1 MSVVAPAPAAPARP
15 RRAPAAPP
23 SPRTRTR
30 GRKAP
35 LARPRAGRSPVAP
48 GVLWVLL
55 IAVLLGGIVAL
66 NVGALRNSI
75 EASRVGGEV
84 AALRSQN
91 HALLSQVAGRSGFG
105 LISFRA
111 QRLGMV
117 LAQPAK
123 RDFIRLHPGKHPAAA
138 TTVVASPKHHGR
150 HHTTSFRTP

>member
-1 MSVVAPAPAAPARP
+1 
-15 RRAPAAPP
+15 
-23 SPRTRTR
+23 
-30 GRKAP
+30 
-35 LARPRAGRSPVAP
+35 VAP

-91 HALLSQVAGRSGFG
+91 HALLSEVAGQSLPGK
-105 LISFRA
+105 ISFRA

-123 RDFIRLHPGKHPAAA
+123 RDFIQLHPGKHPTASA
-138 TTVVASPKHHGR
+138 TTVVAPPKHHGR
-150 HHTTSFRTP
+150 LHTTSFRTP

>member
-1 MSVVAPAPAAPARP
+1 
-15 RRAPAAPP
+15 
-23 SPRTRTR
+23 
-30 GRKAP
+30 
-35 LARPRAGRSPVAP
+35 VAP

-91 HALLSQVAGRSGFG
+91 HALLSQVAGQSGFG
-105 LISFRA
+105 LISQRA
-111 QRLGMV
+111 SQLGML

-123 RDFIRLHPGKHPAAA
+123 HDFLRLHPGKRPAAA
-138 TTVVASPKHHGR
+138 AARTVATTPKHHGR
-150 HHTTSFRTP
+150 RHTTTFRTP

>member
-1 MSVVAPAPAAPARP
+1 
-15 RRAPAAPP
+15 
-23 SPRTRTR
+23 
-30 GRKAP
+30 
-35 LARPRAGRSPVAP
+35 VAP
-48 GVLWVLL
+48 GVLWVLM

-91 HALLSQVAGRSGFG
+91 HALLSQVAGQSGFG
-105 LISFRA
+105 LISHRA
-111 QRLGMV
+111 AQLGMV

-123 RDFIRLHPGKHPAAA
+123 RDFIRLHPGKRPAAA
-138 TTVVASPKHHGR
+138 AKTVVAPVTHHGR